1 VDRYFLVES
10 RDSFESTA
18 ARDHVE
24 WAALLRRRGREVT
37 LYLVQNAV
45 LACRSGASKE
55 ELQEAF
61 AAGIE
66 VLADDFS
73 LRERGIPEADIA
85 RGVRTASIGL
95 IVERLASGWKVLF
108 L

>member
-1 VDRYFLVES
+1 VDKYLLVES

-24 WAALLRRRGREVT
+24 WAAQLRRRGRDVT

-55 ELQEAF
+55 ELQEAV

-73 LRERGIPEADIA
+73 LRERGIRETDIA
-85 RGVRTASIGL
+85 RGVRPASIGL
-95 IVERLASGWKVLF
+95 LVERLAAGWKVMF

>member
-1 VDRYFLVES
+1 VDRYLLIES

-24 WAALLRRRGREVT
+24 WATQLRRRGRDVT

-45 LACRSGASKE
+45 LGCRSGASKE
-55 ELQEAF
+55 ELHQAV

-73 LRERGIPEADIA
+73 LRERGIPEADVA
-85 RGVRTASIGL
+85 RGVRLASIGL
-95 IVERLASGWKVLF
+95 LVERLAAGWKVLF